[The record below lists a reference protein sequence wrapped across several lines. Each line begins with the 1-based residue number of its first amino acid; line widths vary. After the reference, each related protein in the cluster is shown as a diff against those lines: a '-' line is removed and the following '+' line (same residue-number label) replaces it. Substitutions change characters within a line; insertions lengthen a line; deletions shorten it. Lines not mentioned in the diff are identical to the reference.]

1 MTDHLRPEQFVDALD
16 GAIDLDPAA
25 RDHLAGCDAC
35 QAELADLRSVV
46 ADASRVEPPAPSPLF
61 WDHFSERVRQA
72 TAAESLPAAPRWW
85 SRWWSPTGAL
95 AATVGAIALIVLLRP
110 TPQVPGDE
118 RAPVESAALQ
128 MAPDDG
134 SWGLVVGLAAELD
147 VSDVR
152 EVAVPAAGTVDNLLD
167 ELTAAQREA
176 LVRLLQ
182 KEMGD
187 S

>member
-1 MTDHLRPEQFVDALD
+1 MTDHLRPEQFIDALEGASAVD
-16 GAIDLDPAA
+16 GAA
-25 RDHLAGCDAC
+25 RDHLAGCDRC
-35 QAELADLRSVV
+35 QAELADLHAVI

-72 TAAESLPAAPRWW
+72 TATETLPAAPRWW
-85 SRWWSPTGAL
+85 SGWWRPVGAL
-95 AATVGAIALIVLLRP
+95 AGALGAIALIVLLRP
-110 TPQVPGDE
+110 APQVPGDI
-118 RAPVESAALQ
+118 RPQVESAAVQ
-128 MAPDDG
+128 TTSDDG

-147 VSDVR
+147 ASDVR
-152 EVAVPAAGTVDNLLD
+152 EVTVPAAGTVDNLLD